1 MRIQNKGGE
10 SMKPKKLFILVIL
23 LILISACSFGV
34 YRVYWCVLQGKCP
47 QKISEEVDNIKLTI
61 WSPKRF
67 YEEDETVI
75 ILVSIK
81 NKRREEARLYPSE
94 NQAAL
99 ELTYNT
105 NKGFVNWH
113 EDHPEIA
120 NNAIIINPG
129 DVYAHEIRIPPE
141 EQLENEGGTLCAKI
155 QVNYPGGWNGG
166 YGINTCLSYNNR
178 PY

>member
-1 MRIQNKGGE
+1 
-10 SMKPKKLFILVIL
+10 MKSRKLPIMVLLLVFFL
-23 LILISACSFGV
+23 ASCFGF

-47 QKISEEVDNIKLTI
+47 QNISREVDNIKLTI
-61 WSPKRF
+61 WSQKRF

-81 NKRREEARLYPSE
+81 NKRREEARLFPSE
-94 NQAAL
+94 RQAAL
-99 ELTYNT
+99 EVTYNT

-120 NNAIIINPG
+120 NNIIILNPG
-129 DVYAHEIRIPPE
+129 DVYELEFRIPPE
-141 EQLENEGGTLCAKI
+141 EQFENEGGRLCAEI
-155 QVNYPGGWNGG
+155 LVNYPGGQGG
-166 YGINTCLSYNNR
+166 YGLSTCLSYNNI

>member
-1 MRIQNKGGE
+1 
-10 SMKPKKLFILVIL
+10 MKSRKLSILVIF
-23 LILISACSFGV
+23 LILIIACSFGV

-47 QKISEEVDNIKLTI
+47 QKISEERDNIKLTI

-99 ELTYNT
+99 EVTYDT
-105 NKGFVNWH
+105 NKGDVIWH
-113 EDHPEIA
+113 EEHPEIA
-120 NNAIIINPG
+120 NNTIIIAPG
-129 DVYAHEIRIPPE
+129 DEYELEIRIPPE
-141 EQLENEGGTLCAKI
+141 EQLENELGRLCAKI
-155 QVNYPGGWNGG
+155 QVNYPGGGQGG
-166 YGINTCLSYNNR
+166 FGFSTCLTYNNR

>member
-1 MRIQNKGGE
+1 
-10 SMKPKKLFILVIL
+10 MKPKKLFILVIL
-23 LILISACSFGV
+23 LILISACSFGI

-47 QKISEEVDNIKLTI
+47 QKISEEVNNIKLTI
-61 WSPKRF
+61 WSPRRF

-75 ILVSIK
+75 LLVSIK

-120 NNAIIINPG
+120 NNTIIINPG
-129 DVYAHEIRIPPE
+129 DVYSLEIRIPPE
-141 EQLENEGGTLCAKI
+141 EQLENEGGTLCVKI

-166 YGINTCLSYNNR
+166 YRINTCLSYNNR

>member
-1 MRIQNKGGE
+1 MNT
-10 SMKPKKLFILVIL
+10 KKLIILVIL
-23 LILISACSFGV
+23 LMLIFACSFGI

-94 NQAAL
+94 NQSAL

-105 NKGFVNWH
+105 NKGDVIWH
-113 EDHPEIA
+113 EQHAEIA
-120 NNAIIINPG
+120 NNTIIINPG
-129 DVYAHEIRIPPE
+129 DVYELEIRIPPE
-141 EQLENEGGTLCAKI
+141 EQLETESGTLCAKI
-155 QVNYPGGWNGG
+155 QVNYPGGFNGG
-166 YGINTCLSYNNR
+166 HGISTCLSYNTLMH
-178 PY
+178 

>member
-1 MRIQNKGGE
+1 
-10 SMKPKKLFILVIL
+10 MKSKKLFILVML
-23 LILISACSFGV
+23 LILIIACSFGV
-34 YRVYWCVLQGKCP
+34 YRVFWCVLQGKCP

-75 ILVSIK
+75 LLVSIK

-105 NKGFVNWH
+105 KNGDVFWH
-113 EDHPEIA
+113 EQHPEIV
-120 NNAIIINPG
+120 NNPIIINPG
-129 DVYAHEIRIPPE
+129 DVYELEIRIPPE
-141 EQLENEGGTLCAKI
+141 EQLEVERGKLCTRI
-155 QVNYPGGWNGG
+155 QVNYPGGLDGG
-166 YGINTCLSYNNR
+166 YGFGTCLTYNNR